1 MLHPVK
7 PLFATVLRIKK
18 LITQLNSNEEYNVLV
33 TNNKYR
39 AISTEAL

>member
-7 PLFATVLRIKK
+7 LFLTIVLRIKK
-18 LITQLNSNEEYNVLV
+18 LIIQLNSNEKYNVLV

-39 AISTEAL
+39 TNSTEVL